1 MKNIPI
7 LVFEILLVA
16 FITIIGLSGRKILFI
31 EGERGAIITLGIIGM
46 LLCTL
51 SVGKF
56 ISAAPAHPLAFLG
69 YLFGSVALLAFL
81 TQLFRWNIPIL
92 ASSRTALL
100 VLAGAVTV
108 KSVVARFG
116 HLLAK

>member
-1 MKNIPI
+1 MKNIPV
-7 LVFEILLVA
+7 LVFEIILA
-16 FITIIGLSGRKILFI
+16 SFITIIGLSGRRILFI
-31 EGERGAIITLGIIGM
+31 EGERTAVIALGVMGM

-56 ISAAPAHPLAFLG
+56 ISSAPAHPLSILG

-81 TQLFRWNIPIL
+81 TQLFRWNVPIL
-92 ASSRTALL
+92 ASPRTALL
-100 VLAGAVTV
+100 VLAGSMII

>member
-7 LVFEILLVA
+7 LVFEIFLVA
-16 FITIIGLSGRKILFI
+16 LITIIGLSGRKFFFL
-31 EGERGAIITLGIIGM
+31 EGERTAVITLGIIGM

-56 ISAAPAHPLAFLG
+56 ISSAPAHPLSFLG

-81 TQLFRWNIPIL
+81 TQLFRWNVPVL
-92 ASSRTALL
+92 ASPRTALL
-100 VLAGAVTV
+100 VLAGSMII

-116 HLLAK
+116 HLLVK